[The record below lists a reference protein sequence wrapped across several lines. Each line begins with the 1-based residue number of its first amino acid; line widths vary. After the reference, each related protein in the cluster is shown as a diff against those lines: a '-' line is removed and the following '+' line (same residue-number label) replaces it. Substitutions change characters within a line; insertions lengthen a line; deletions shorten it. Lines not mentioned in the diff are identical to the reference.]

1 MLRELLYVV
10 VGLVL
15 LAYTADIF
23 FNGGDDPREPVR
35 IRPRFPLIGHVLG
48 LMAEGPTYYRKTSKV
63 AGAEIYTLGCFNFK
77 VYISAS
83 SRLLPFIQ
91 KHSRALSF
99 RPFLQLVA
107 RKYGDAS
114 DSAYEIFGGTLP
126 DDLSQSVKMSL
137 APGRHLDQLSLR
149 MGKRV
154 LIDIQE
160 LLSSKKNS
168 VPLLAWARHAVV
180 QATSCAVYGEE
191 HPFLDPEVES
201 SYWKWMKYLTAHLVG
216 WLDVTKTG
224 YAARERVFKSYIRY
238 CSKLPEE
245 SSHLMKEH
253 QRVLGEAGI
262 SNTDKAKQAAIFTIA
277 SFSNSAPTL
286 YWTLWELFSRPEIL
300 EEVREEL
307 LTKGAVVAQSSEG
320 GSGRSFVLDVAAL
333 KSQCPLLL
341 SVFQETQRT
350 RHVNPSFRKV
360 MSDTLLDDKYLLKEG
375 HFLQV
380 PGNVIHSET
389 GIWGP
394 TASQFDPYRF
404 VPKKGEKDM
413 TATAS
418 GFVPWGAAPY
428 LCPARQFAA
437 TEILIIAAL
446 LAMRANIRPASGQW
460 DERPALHHADLA
472 TLSPPKK
479 DVDMKVS
486 VREDW
491 VGEWVLRMG
500 ESKSRVP
507 LASG

>member
-1 MLRELLYVV
+1 MLRELLYGIS
-10 VGLVL
+10 GLIL
-15 LAYTADIF
+15 LAYAADLYY
-23 FNGGDDPREPVR
+23 NAGDDPKEPTR
-35 IRPRFPLIGHVLG
+35 IRSRVPLIGHVLG
-48 LMAEGPTYYRKTSKV
+48 LMSQGPTYYRKTSNSTK
-63 AGAEIYTLGCFNFK
+63 AEIYTLGCFNFK

-91 KHSRALSF
+91 KQSRVLSF

-114 DSAYEIFGGTLP
+114 DAAYEIFGGSLP

-137 APGRHLDQLSLR
+137 APGRHLDELSLR

-154 LIDIQE
+154 LIDIDSLLGSDSKVS
-160 LLSSKKNS
+160 LLS
-168 VPLLAWARHAVV
+168 WARHAVV

-191 HPFLDPEVES
+191 HPFLDPEIES
-201 SYWKWMKYLTAHLVG
+201 SYWKWMTYLTAHLVG
-216 WLDVTKTG
+216 WLDVTKKG
-224 YAARERVFKSYIRY
+224 YAARAKVFQSYIKY
-238 CSKLPEE
+238 CKNLPEE

-262 SNTDKAKQAAIFTIA
+262 SSTDKAKQAAIFTIA

-300 EEVREEL
+300 AEVRNEL
-307 LTKGAVVAQSSEG
+307 TQHAVAKLDSAN
-320 GSGRSFVLDVAAL
+320 FVLDVAAL

-360 MSDTLLDDKYLLKEG
+360 LADTILDDKYLLKEG
-375 HFLQV
+375 NYLQV
-380 PGNVIHSET
+380 PGNVIHSEP

-394 TASQFDPYRF
+394 TALQFDPYRF
-404 VPKKGEKDM
+404 MPKKGGERD
-413 TATAS
+413 ASTAS

-446 LAMRANIRPASGQW
+446 LAMRADLKPVGGAWEKN
-460 DERPALHHADLA
+460 PALNHADLA
-472 TLSPPKK
+472 TLSPPIK
-479 DVDMKVS
+479 DVDMLVS
-486 VREDW
+486 VR
-491 VGEWVLRMG
+491 GEWAGKWTVRMG
-500 ESKSRVP
+500 ESRSRVP